1 MKFSIAAITTALIAS
16 AFSSAACKPA
26 HHMQHKTTNAIAY
39 ITGSNPVI
47 TGSVTFTQ
55 TGPRGET
62 QIFANITGL
71 TEGKHG
77 LHVHELGDLSNGC
90 TSLGAHYN
98 PFNHTH
104 GGTEGENR
112 HAGDFGNIIANADG
126 TATLNLTIDTVH
138 LGGPFSVIG
147 RGIVLHSGEDDLGLG
162 GSPLSN
168 TTGNSGDRWACGV
181 IGYAASA

>member
-26 HHMQHKTTNAIAY
+26 HHMQHKPTNAIAY

-77 LHVHELGDLSNGC
+77 LHVHELGDLSNGKY
-90 TSLGAHYN
+90 SLYVQ
-98 PFNHTH
+98 FI
-104 GGTEGENR
+104 R
-112 HAGDFGNIIANADG
+112 NIDSI
-126 TATLNLTIDTVH
+126 LIRMY
-138 LGGPFSVIG
+138 FSWCS
-147 RGIVLHSGEDDLGLG
+147 LQSLQPY
-162 GSPLSN
+162 S
-168 TTGNSGDRWACGV
+168 WW
-181 IGYAASA
+181 Y